1 MNEAKDQRSI
11 DSSLQMMKARYCLG
25 EYISP
30 TAKSTQNRTNE
41 FVPGGKKEP

>member
-11 DSSLQMMKARYCLG
+11 DSSLQMMKGRYCLG

-30 TAKSTQNRTNE
+30 QQQLLLVQAGQ
-41 FVPGGKKEP
+41 